1 MRVDEIPGERSRAPA
16 EPVPLILDT
25 DMGNDIDDALALAMI
40 HALESRGECRLLGV
54 TVSKDN
60 SLAPAY
66 VDVVNTFYGRGDVA
80 IGMVRD
86 GKTPDERTFLRP
98 VVAAVTNDG
107 RPRYARTRAA
117 DEYPDAVRTLR
128 QLLAGE
134 RDGAVVLLMIGFSTN
149 VARLL
154 DSPPDDLSA
163 LDGTRLV
170 ARKVSRVVAMAGDF
184 SPEVQARLTLEN
196 REYNVHQDIE
206 SGARF
211 FHGCPV
217 PVVFS
222 GYEVGIAL
230 PFPARSI
237 ELDYG
242 WAEHHPVAE
251 AYRHY
256 KPMPYDR
263 PSWDLTA
270 VLYAVRPHGN
280 YFQLSEPGRVTI
292 CAEGTARFAKDA
304 HGGHRFLVLP
314 ERQRRRVID
323 EMVRLC
329 AQPPRHCRRRCADVA
344 PFACVGRCD
353 APAAAGHS
361 PNRVLTTTQGITR

>member
-1 MRVDEIPGERSRAPA
+1 MRIDEVVNETDTVEPR
-16 EPVPLILDT
+16 PVPLILDT

-40 HALESRGECRLLGV
+40 HGLQSRGECRLLGV

-60 SLAPAY
+60 PLAPAF
-66 VDVVNTFYGRGDVA
+66 VDVVNTFYGRSEVA

-86 GKTPDERTFLRP
+86 GKTRDERTFLRP
-98 VVAAVTNDG
+98 VVTARDNG
-107 RPRYARTRAA
+107 HPRYARTHPTS
-117 DEYPDAVRTLR
+117 DYPEAVRTLR
-128 QLLAGE
+128 TLLSGE
-134 RDGAVVLLMIGFSTN
+134 RDGSVVLVMIGFSTN

-154 DSPPDDLSA
+154 DSAPDDFSP
-163 LDGTRLV
+163 LDGVRLV
-170 ARKVSRVVAMAGDF
+170 ARKVSHVVAMAGDF

-196 REYNVHQDIE
+196 REYNVHQDVE

-217 PVVFS
+217 PVIFS

-237 ELDYG
+237 EEDYG

-270 VLYAVRPHGN
+270 VLHAVRPWGG
-280 YFQLSEPGRVTI
+280 YFELSEPGRVTI
-292 CAEGTARFAKDA
+292 CPEGTAHFAKETK
-304 HGGHRFLVLP
+304 GLHRFLVLP
-314 ERQRRRVID
+314 ERQRPRVLN
-323 EMVRLC
+323 EFVGLC
-329 AQPPRHCRRRCADVA
+329 AQQPPHCRRRCAHL
-344 PFACVGRCD
+344 
-353 APAAAGHS
+353 APAACAGRCANEAAVHDET
-361 PNRVLTTTQGITR
+361 RLFTTPQGITQ